1 MTAREPPSQEAL
13 PIGSQQQVQDARG
26 GIQSSSTDVG
36 DISWQLPTSSLTT
49 ATFVPGTPGHS
60 WQSTACAGMTIGRK
74 GMLVAA
80 KTLALTAYYLL
91 TDPSLIMAARLSFD
105 NRRGGHEYRSRVPAD
120 QKPPLNYR
128 DK

>member
-1 MTAREPPSQEAL
+1 
-13 PIGSQQQVQDARG
+13 VQAPRG

-60 WQSTACAGMTIGRK
+60 WQSTACAGMSIGRK

-80 KTLALTAYYLL
+80 KTLALTAYDLY
-91 TDPSLIMAARLSFD
+91 TDPAQLQAARASFD
-105 NRRGGHEYRSRVPAD
+105 KRRGGHEYRSRVPQD